1 MQPLCPEKSKDSV
14 DSASEAHSDAQLMN
28 SFRNADD
35 MQLHIQASPNSRSK
49 HETTS
54 LGSEALQSNVA
65 DGHTDIR
72 LELPTRV
79 EANQSKAPEEGKFP
93 VSCYLQLR

>member
-1 MQPLCPEKSKDSV
+1 MQPLYPEKSKDSV

-54 LGSEALQSNVA
+54 LGSEALHSNVA